1 MSDELALLGGTPAVP
16 DGLIDRHWPVI
27 DDSDR
32 AAVLRALEHASLTA
46 ASPEATALNDEWS
59 AWQGCKHTLSTNS
72 GTAALHMAVCAVG
85 IEPGDEVITSA
96 FSWTSTA
103 TCVLH
108 HNAIP
113 IFIDIDPI
121 TISVDPALIEAAI
134 SSHTKA
140 VIVPHLHGLS
150 ANMDPILE
158 VCRKHNLIIIED
170 CCQSHGAKYKG
181 TKVGNMGAA
190 AAFSLNQNKNLSAG
204 EGGFMTTDDDEV
216 FEKAARLWQF
226 GEVYRADGT
235 RDMNAHGMGWMY
247 RTAGLPAAL
256 GRAQLAKLDHYTD
269 VFQRNA
275 RFLSRHLAEIPGVEP
290 PAEPEGHEH
299 VYYNYAI
306 RFKPEQA
313 GIDMPAAQFRPK
325 VEAAL
330 NAEGVDVRQWWSMA
344 LPDMVLF
351 QSKNGYGKGCPWN
364 CPNTRQDISYEG
376 MELPE
381 TRRWLAEYALIR
393 NLQAPNDLKVMEKY
407 VDAFQKVFGQLEK
420 VLSI

>member
-1 MSDELALLGGTPAVP
+1 MSEQLALFGGTPAVP
-16 DGLIDRHWPVI
+16 DGLVRRGWPVI
-27 DDSDR
+27 DDTDR
-32 AAVLRALEHASLTA
+32 EAVLRALGHTSLTA
-46 ASPEATALNDEWS
+46 GSPEVAALNEEWN
-59 AWQGCKHTLSTNS
+59 AWQGCKHTLATNS
-72 GTAALHMAVCAVG
+72 GTAGLHMAVCAVG

-113 IFIDIDPI
+113 IFIDIDPV
-121 TISVDPALIEAAI
+121 TISIDPAKIEGAI

-150 ANMDPILE
+150 ADMDPIME
-158 VCRKHNLIIIED
+158 VCRKHNLIVIED

-181 TKVGNMGAA
+181 VKVGNMGAV

-204 EGGFMTTDDDEV
+204 EGGFMTTDDDEI
-216 FEKAARLWQF
+216 FERGARLWQF

-256 GRAQLAKLDHYTD
+256 ARAQLAKLDYYTE
-269 VFQRNA
+269 VFQQNA
-275 RFLSRHLAEIPGVEP
+275 RFLSRHLAQIPGVEP
-290 PAEPEGHEH
+290 PAEPEGYEH

-313 GIDMPAAQFRPK
+313 GVDMDAATFRQK
-325 VEAAL
+325 LEAAL

-351 QSKNGYGKGCPWN
+351 QNKDGYGKGCPWQ
-364 CPNTRQDISYEG
+364 CANTRPEISYANLEI
-376 MELPE
+376 PE

-393 NLQAPNDLKVMEKY
+393 NLYAPNDLSVMEKY
-407 VDAFQKVFGQLEK
+407 VEAFQKVFGQLDK
-420 VLSI
+420 VLSA